1 MAASQ
6 LSPGVVIQER
16 DFTTVSSVALANV
29 GALAAPFERGP
40 VEQVV
45 DINNERTLI
54 STYGKPND
62 TNYEFWF
69 TAAQFLSYGGTLK
82 TIRADSTNLKNAVSN
97 SAAVKIK
104 NLQNY
109 ETSYE
114 TGVTN
119 NWKFAVQSPGKYGN
133 SVRVYMTD
141 AGADQILSLTAP
153 STGNDFEFVV
163 GASLTSGNKSGK
175 VFRYS
180 LKLTLEAGVVGDF
193 VPAEPAWATGG
204 YYQQYQRVSNGG
216 NVYAAQDAGVAGAT
230 APTHTSGEASDDN
243 VTWLFV
249 GAEEAAT
256 VEIGGVDQTVE
267 VLAWDPTNRVVEI
280 AIPVAGITGI
290 IDDTMQLVQGTVTG
304 DIADGGVARELH
316 VALTQGSNAFA
327 ATDATVDENSAAV
340 VIAAARD
347 EYPEREYL
355 PGKKWVNIAPRP
367 GTSLYATDKGG
378 YNDELHIIVLDGDGI
393 LTGTPNTLLEKYIGL
408 SKATDAKSTV
418 GENNYYP
425 NVLKETSNYIYF
437 GAHTGDVF
445 TVNATLA
452 EGAWGAI
459 AANRNF
465 NRIQSGISVHNE
477 PNGRHMLG
485 GKQGGSLKFAFAQGS
500 DDYANTSSDFSNAYN
515 LVSDAESVQIDYI
528 LSGPQGTTR
537 DAAVAKANAILNIV
551 NSRKDCIAFFSPMRS
566 DVIGQTNSDTI
577 TERVLTYFQD
587 ISSTSYA
594 VLDAGYKYIYDKYN
608 DVYRYIPCNGDIAG
622 LCLETGVN
630 QDPWYSPAG
639 FSRGVLRNAIKLAYS
654 PNKDQRDKL
663 YAERINPVV
672 SFPGQ
677 GVVLFGDKTA
687 LGYQSAFD
695 RINVRRLF
703 LTLERVI
710 GESAKAQ
717 LFEQNDETSR
727 SLFRNLVEPYMRDV
741 QGRRGVTDFLVKCD
755 EENNPPDAV
764 DRGEFYAE
772 IYVKPTRT
780 INYITLTFTATRTGV
795 SFSEI
800 AS

>member
-6 LSPGVVIQER
+6 LSPGVIIQER
-16 DFTTVSSVALANV
+16 DFTTVSSVALANI

-54 STYGKPND
+54 STFGKPND

-82 TIRADSTNLKNAVSN
+82 TIRADGANLKNAVSN
-97 SAAVKIK
+97 AAAVKIK

-109 ETSYE
+109 ETAFEGGSNDWVFG
-114 TGVTN
+114 T
-119 NWKFAVQSPGKYGN
+119 QSPGGYGN
-133 SVRVYMTD
+133 SLRVFVTD
-141 AGADQILSLTAP
+141 AGADQILTLNAP
-153 STGNDFEFVV
+153 AGTDDYRFVRA
-163 GASLTSGNKSGK
+163 GAVVSGNKGGK

-180 LKLTLEAGVVGDF
+180 LKLTLETTVNGDF
-193 VPAEPAWATGG
+193 IPDEPAWSTAA
-204 YYQQYQRVSNGG
+204 YYSKFDRVTNGG
-216 NVYAAQDAGVAGAT
+216 NIYQAQGAGTAGGS
-230 APTHTSGEASDDN
+230 APTHTSGLASDGGVN
-243 VTWLFV
+243 WAFV
-249 GAEEAAT
+249 GADAGTTIEINAA
-256 VEIGGVDQTVE
+256 DQTVT
-267 VLAWDPTNRVVEI
+267 VLSWNPTDRVLEI
-280 AIPVAGITGI
+280 DIPVGGITGK
-290 IDDTMQLVQGTVTG
+290 IDDTMTVVQGSVSG
-304 DIADGGVARELH
+304 AIASVSRELH
-316 VALTQGSNAFA
+316 VVLDADSGAFA
-327 ATDATVDENSAAV
+327 ASDSIADADSEAAV
-340 VIAAARD
+340 IGTVRD

-367 GTSLYATDKGG
+367 STSLYCLDKGG
-378 YNDELHIIVLDGDGI
+378 KNDELHIIVLDGDGQ
-393 LTGTPNTLLEKYIGL
+393 LTGTPNTLLEKFL
-408 SKATDAKSTV
+408 SVSKASDAKSTV
-418 GENNYYP
+418 GENNYYA
-425 NVLKETSNYIYF
+425 NVLKQTSQYIYWGSHLDDDDQF
-437 GAHTGDVF
+437 P
-445 TVNATLA
+445 VNAVLA
-452 EGAWGAI
+452 TGSWGTI
-459 AANRNF
+459 SANKNF
-465 NRIQSGISVHNE
+465 NRIQSSKSVHDE
-477 PNGRHMLG
+477 PSGRHMGG
-485 GKQGGSLKFAFAQGS
+485 GKSGGSIKFAFAGGV
-500 DDYANTSSDFSNAYN
+500 DDYSNTSSDFSNAYN
-515 LVSDAESVQIDYI
+515 LVSDAESINVDYI
-528 LSGPQGTTR
+528 LSGPAGSSS
-537 DAAVAKANAILNIV
+537 DAALAKANSILNIV
-551 NSRKDCIAFFSPMRS
+551 NSRKDCIAFFSPMRA

-577 TERVLTYFQD
+577 TNKVLTYFQNFG
-587 ISSTSYA
+587 STSYA
-594 VLDAGYKYIYDKYN
+594 VLDSGYKYIYDKYS
-608 DVYRYIPCNGDIAG
+608 DVYRYIPCNGDVAG
-622 LCLETGVN
+622 LCLQTGVN
-630 QDPWYSPAG
+630 QDPWFSPAG

-672 SFPGQ
+672 TFPGQ
-677 GVVLFGDKTA
+677 GVILFGDKTA

-727 SLFRNLVEPYMRDV
+727 SLFRNLVEPYLRDV

-764 DRGEFYAE
+764 DRGEFFAE

>member
-16 DFTTVSSVALANV
+16 DFTTVSSVALANI

-82 TIRADSTNLKNAVSN
+82 TIRADGTNLKNAVSN

-119 NWKFAVQSPGKYGN
+119 NWKFAVQTPGKYGN

-163 GASLTSGNKSGK
+163 GAALTSGNKSGK

-180 LKLTLEAGVVGDF
+180 LRLTLDSGVVGDF
-193 VPAEPAWATGG
+193 VPKEAAWATGA
-204 YYQQYQRVSNGG
+204 YYQQYERVANGG
-216 NVYAAQDAGVAGAT
+216 NVYAAQTAGVAGAT
-230 APTHTSGEASDDN
+230 APTHTSGEASDGT

-249 GAEEAAT
+249 GAEESAT
-256 VEIGGVDQTVE
+256 IEIGGVDQTVE
-267 VLAWDPTNRVVEI
+267 ILAWDPTNRVVEI
-280 AIPVAGITGI
+280 AIPTAGITGI
-290 IDDTMQLVQGTVTG
+290 IDDTMSIVQGTVTG
-304 DIADGGVARELH
+304 NIADDGVKRELH
-316 VALTQGSNAFA
+316 VALTQGSSAFA
-327 ATDATVDENSAAV
+327 AADATTDENSAAV
-340 VIAAARD
+340 TVSAVRD

-367 GTSLYATDKGG
+367 GTSLYASDKGG
-378 YNDELHIIVLDGDGI
+378 YNDELHIIVLDGDGL

-437 GAHTGDVF
+437 GAHTADVF
-445 TVNATLA
+445 AVNATLA

-465 NRIQSGISVHNE
+465 NRIQSSISVHNE

-485 GKQGGSLKFAFAQGS
+485 GKQGGSLKFAFAQGV

-663 YAERINPVV
+663 YAERVNPVV